1 MPGTIDGGH
10 MQRVLTL
17 PGVVLFFYNYFVYS
31 SGVRYRVTIAD
42 IDV

>member
-17 PGVVLFFYNYFVYS
+17 PGVVLFFITVLSTYQE
-31 SGVRYRVTIAD
+31 
-42 IDV
+42 